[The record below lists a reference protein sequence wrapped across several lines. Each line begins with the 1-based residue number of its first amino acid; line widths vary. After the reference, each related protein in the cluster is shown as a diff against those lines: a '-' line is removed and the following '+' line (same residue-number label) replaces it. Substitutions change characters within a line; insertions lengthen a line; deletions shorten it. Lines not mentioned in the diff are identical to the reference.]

1 MNSDIIEG
9 KWDQLKGKVRE
20 KWGKLTD
27 SDMQMIQGKK
37 EQLIGKLQERYGY
50 AKDQAQNEVDMF
62 LSADDDAGCGC
73 GASNTDKGGKAS
85 NF

>member
-27 SDMQMIQGKK
+27 SDMQTIQGKK

-50 AKDQAQNEVDMF
+50 AKDQAQSEVDSF

-73 GASNTDKGGKAS
+73 GASHSDKSGKAS
-85 NF
+85 NY